1 MGAAADNQQQ
11 PEEAEEGRRMA
22 ALLAARQALRSG
34 VERSRALGRALARE
48 SSPRLEEIQSRL
60 PAMEASVRPI
70 RAPAEALASAGGNI
84 DRALGPAAAVLKVF
98 DAVHG
103 LEPTLLARD
112 SLADDVPGYLAV
124 LAQLEGALRL
134 LADNCGLA
142 AQWLADIVAYLGDR
156 SLADPRFLSGLAG
169 QLDNL
174 KGRAAADLDAGLL
187 AAALGMLEAEFR
199 RLLAEH
205 SAPLAM
211 RERGDSSTPASIV
224 PSRIPPSVVHKL
236 SLILDRLAANG
247 RLDRCSAAYADA
259 RGDTVGASLRALGL
273 DYLKET
279 SEDAQVLSP
288 SVERW
293 GRHLEFAVHHLL
305 EAERKLC
312 VAVFERRPEAM
323 PSCFAEVA
331 ARAGILDFLKF
342 GRALAD
348 TRKDPIKLL
357 RLLDVF
363 DALNKLRLDFNRL
376 FGGKACAEIQTR
388 TRELVKM
395 VVDGAVEI
403 FEELLVQVELQRNM
417 PPPVDGGVPRLVS
430 FVAKYCNQL
439 LGEPYRS
446 VLTQV
451 VTIHRSW
458 RKEVFNDKMLVD
470 AVLNIVKTLEI
481 NFETWSKAYGD
492 TTLSCLFM
500 MNIHWH
506 FFKHLKGTKL
516 GELLGD
522 AWLRE
527 HEQYKDYYS
536 AVFLRESWGT
546 LAPLLSREGLIMFS
560 KGQATARDLVK
571 QRLKS
576 FNAKFDEMFQKQ
588 STWVISDRDLQQKT
602 CHLVVQAIVP
612 IYRSFMQNYGP
623 LVEQD
628 ISASKYVKYSAEDLD
643 KMLNTLFLPKPGRP
657 RRTGSFQIRHSGDK
671 ITSAMTGLYRSAS
684 TLK

>member
-1 MGAAADNQQQ
+1 MGAADRQ
-11 PEEAEEGRRMA
+11 EAEAR
-22 ALLAARQALRSG
+22 LLAARQALRAG
-34 VERSRALGRALARE
+34 VDRSRALGRALARDAARVE
-48 SSPRLEEIQSRL
+48 GIRARL
-60 PAMEASVRPI
+60 PAMEASARPI
-70 RAPAEALASAGGNI
+70 RAPPEALAAAGRDI

-103 LEPTLLARD
+103 LEPALLARA
-112 SLADDVPGYLAV
+112 SLAGDLPGYLAV
-124 LAQLEGALRL
+124 LAQLEAALRL
-134 LADNCGLA
+134 LADNRGLA

-156 SLADPRFLSGLAG
+156 DLADPRFVADLAG
-169 QLDNL
+169 QLQRL
-174 KGRAAADLDAGLL
+174 KEEDSAGLDAGLL
-187 AAALGMLEAEFR
+187 PAALGMLEAEFR
-199 RLLAEH
+199 RLLADH

-211 RERGDSSTPASIV
+211 KEPDSSTPASVV
-224 PSRIPPSVVHKL
+224 PSRIPASVVHKL
-236 SLILDRLAANG
+236 GLILDRLAANG

-279 SEDAQVLSP
+279 SEDAQALSP

-293 GRHLEFAVHHLL
+293 SRHLEFAVHHLL

-312 VAVFERRPEAM
+312 AAVFERRPEAM
-323 PSCFAEVA
+323 PSCFAEIA

-363 DALNKLRLDFNRL
+363 DSLNKLRLDFNRL
-376 FGGKACAEIQTR
+376 FGGKACAEIQSR
-388 TRELVKM
+388 TRELVKV
-395 VVDGAVEI
+395 VVDGSVEI

-439 LGEPYRS
+439 LAEPYRS

-451 VTIHRSW
+451 ITIHRSW
-458 RKEVFNDKMLVD
+458 RKEAFNDKMLVD

-500 MNIHWH
+500 LNVHWH

-576 FNAKFDEMFQKQ
+576 FNANFDEMFQKQ

-628 ISASKYVKYSAEDLD
+628 ISSSKYVKYSAEDLD

-657 RRTGSFQIRHSGDK
+657 RRAGSFQIKHSGDK

>member
-1 MGAAADNQQQ
+1 MGASHDD
-11 PEEAEEGRRMA
+11 EAGPLA
-22 ALLAARQALRSG
+22 SLLAARRALRAG
-34 VERSRALGRALARE
+34 LDKSRALSRALA
-48 SSPRLEEIQSRL
+48 PRLEGIQARL

-70 RAPAEALASAGGNI
+70 RAPPEALATAGPNI
-84 DRALGPAAAVLKVF
+84 DRAVGPAAAVLKVF

-103 LEPTLLARD
+103 LEPPLLDRAAAA
-112 SLADDVPGYLAV
+112 ADLPGYLAV
-124 LAQLEGALRL
+124 LAQLEAALRL
-134 LADNCGLA
+134 LSDNCGLA
-142 AQWLADIVAYLGDR
+142 TQWLADIVAYLGER
-156 SLADPRFLSGLAG
+156 RLADARFVAGLAAA
-169 QLDNL
+169 LDRL
-174 KGRAAADLDAGLL
+174 RDDASAGLDAGLL
-187 AAALGMLEAEFR
+187 AAALDMLQAEFR
-199 RLLAEH
+199 RLLKDH

-211 RERGDSSTPASIV
+211 KDPDGSGSDPPPVV
-224 PSRIPPSVVHKL
+224 PSRIPASVVHKL

-247 RLDRCSAAYADA
+247 RLDHCSSAYGDA
-259 RGDTVGASLRALGL
+259 RGDTVCASLRALGL

-279 SEDAQVLSP
+279 SGDAQALSP

-293 GRHLEFAVHHLL
+293 ARHLEFAVHHLL

-312 VAVFERRPEAM
+312 VAVFERRPEAA
-323 PSCFAEVA
+323 PLCFAEIA
-331 ARAGILDFLKF
+331 ARAGILDFLDF

-348 TRKDPIKLL
+348 ARKDPIKLL

-363 DALNKLRLDFNRL
+363 DCLNKLRLDFNRL
-376 FGGKACAEIQTR
+376 FGGKACVEIQSR
-388 TRELVKM
+388 TRELVKR

-403 FEELLVQVELQRNM
+403 FEELLVQVELQRTI

-439 LGEPYRS
+439 LGEQYRS

-451 VTIHRSW
+451 ITIHRSW

-470 AVLNIVKTLEI
+470 AVLNIVKTLEL
-481 NFETWSKAYGD
+481 NFDTWSKAYGD
-492 TTLSCLFM
+492 TTLSSLFM

-522 AWLRE
+522 PWLRE

-536 AVFLRESWGT
+536 AMFLRESWGT

-560 KGQATARDLVK
+560 KGRATARDLVK

-576 FNAKFDEMFQKQ
+576 FNASFDEMFQKQ
-588 STWVISDRDLQQKT
+588 SKWVISDRDLQQKT
-602 CHLVVQAIVP
+602 CHLVVQAVVP
-612 IYRSFMQNYGP
+612 VYRSFMQNYGP

-628 ISASKYVKYSAEDLD
+628 VSASRYVKYSAEDLD
-643 KMLNTLFLPKPGRP
+643 KMLNTLFLSKPGRP
-657 RRTGSFQIRHSGDK
+657 LRAGSFQIKNSNDK

>member
-1 MGAAADNQQQ
+1 MGADDAA
-11 PEEAEEGRRMA
+11 A
-22 ALLAARQALRSG
+22 AGDDSPRLASLLAARRALRAG
-34 VERSRALGRALARE
+34 VDRSRALSRALARDAA
-48 SSPRLEEIQSRL
+48 RLEALRSRL
-60 PAMEASVRPI
+60 PALSASARPI
-70 RAPAEALASAGGNI
+70 RASRGALERAPPRI

-103 LEPTLLARD
+103 LEAPLLDARA
-112 SLADDVPGYLAV
+112 LGDDAQGYLAV
-124 LAQLEGALRL
+124 LAQLEAALAL

-142 AQWLADIVAYLGDR
+142 AQWLADLVSYVGER
-156 SLADPRFLSGLAG
+156 RLADPGFVAGMKAALEGLGGPAACAG
-169 QLDNL
+169 
-174 KGRAAADLDAGLL
+174 GLDAGLL
-187 AAALGMLEAEFR
+187 DAALDLLEDEFR
-199 RLLAEH
+199 RVLRDN

-211 RERGDSSTPASIV
+211 ADPGGGGSAPA
-224 PSRIPPSVVHKL
+224 PPAPARIPAPAVRKL
-236 SLILDRLAANG
+236 ALILDRLAAHG
-247 RLDRCSAAYADA
+247 RLDRCAAAYADA
-259 RGDTVGASLRALGL
+259 RGQTVSASLRALGL
-273 DYLKET
+273 EYLGEA
-279 SEDAQVLSP
+279 SEDAQALSP
-288 SVERW
+288 GVERW

-305 EAERKLC
+305 EAERRLC
-312 VAVFERRPEAM
+312 VAVFERRPDDAA
-323 PSCFAEVA
+323 PCFAEVA
-331 ARAGILDFLKF
+331 ARAGVLDFIRF
-342 GRALAD
+342 GRAVAD
-348 TRKDPIKLL
+348 ARKDPIKLL

-363 DALNKLRLDFNRL
+363 DALNRLRLDFNRL
-376 FGGKACAEIQTR
+376 FGGKACVEIQSR
-388 TRELVKM
+388 TRELVKR
-395 VVDGAVEI
+395 VVDGAVET
-403 FEELLVQVELQRNM
+403 FEELLVQVELQRGM

-439 LGEPYRS
+439 LGEQYRA

-458 RKEVFNDKMLVD
+458 RKEKFDDQMLVD
-470 AVLNIVKTLEI
+470 AVLNIVRTLEV
-481 NFETWSKAYGD
+481 NFDTWAKAYGD
-492 TTLSCLFM
+492 ATLSSIFL
-500 MNIHWH
+500 MNVHWH

-516 GELLGD
+516 AELLGD

-560 KGQATARDLVK
+560 KGRATARDLVK

-576 FNAKFDEMFQKQ
+576 FNASFDEMFQKQ

-612 IYRSFMQNYGP
+612 VYRSFMQNYGP

-628 ISASKYVKYSAEDLD
+628 VSASRYVKYSAEDLD

-657 RRTGSFQIRHSGDK
+657 RRAGSFQIKQSGDK
-671 ITSAMTGLYRSAS
+671 ITSAVTGLYRSAS

>member
-1 MGAAADNQQQ
+1 MGADR
-11 PEEAEEGRRMA
+11 EEAEAR
-22 ALLAARQALRSG
+22 LLAARQALRAG
-34 VERSRALGRALARE
+34 VDRSRALGRALARDAARME
-48 SSPRLEEIQSRL
+48 GIRARL
-60 PAMEASVRPI
+60 PAMEASARPI
-70 RAPAEALASAGGNI
+70 RAPPEALAAAGRDI
-84 DRALGPAAAVLKVF
+84 DHALGPAAAVLKVF

-103 LEPTLLARD
+103 LEAALLARG
-112 SLADDVPGYLAV
+112 SLAGDLPGYLAV
-124 LAQLEGALRL
+124 LAQLEAALRL
-134 LADNCGLA
+134 LTDNCGLA
-142 AQWLADIVAYLGDR
+142 AQWLADIVAYLGERD
-156 SLADPRFLSGLAG
+156 LADPRFVSDLTEQLERLKKDHSAG
-169 QLDNL
+169 
-174 KGRAAADLDAGLL
+174 LDAGLL
-187 AAALGMLEAEFR
+187 AAALGMLEVEFR

-211 RERGDSSTPASIV
+211 KEPDSSSPASFV
-224 PSRIPPSVVHKL
+224 PSRIPASVVHKL

-247 RLDRCSAAYADA
+247 WLHRCSAAYADA

-279 SEDAQVLSP
+279 SEDAQALSP

-323 PSCFAEVA
+323 PSCFAEIA
-331 ARAGILDFLKF
+331 ARSGILDFLKF

-363 DALNKLRLDFNRL
+363 DSLNKLRLDFNRL
-376 FGGKACAEIQTR
+376 FGGKACAEIQSR
-388 TRELVKM
+388 TRELVKV
-395 VVDGAVEI
+395 VVDGSVEI

-439 LGEPYRS
+439 LVEPYRS

-451 VTIHRSW
+451 ITIHRSW
-458 RKEVFNDKMLVD
+458 RKEAFDDKMLVD

-527 HEQYKDYYS
+527 HEQYKDYFS

-576 FNAKFDEMFQKQ
+576 FNANFDEMFQKQ

-628 ISASKYVKYSAEDLD
+628 ISSSKYVKYSAEDLD

-657 RRTGSFQIRHSGDK
+657 RRAGSFQIKHSGDK

>member
-1 MGAAADNQQQ
+1 MGADQQQ
-11 PEEAEEGRRMA
+11 QDESEERQRMA
-22 ALLAARQALRSG
+22 ALLAARQALRAG
-34 VERSRALGRALARE
+34 VDRSRALGRALARDTA
-48 SSPRLEEIQSRL
+48 PLEEIQARL

-70 RAPAEALASAGGNI
+70 RAHAEALASAGGDI

-103 LEPTLLARD
+103 LEQALLARD
-112 SLADDVPGYLAV
+112 SLASDLPGYLAV
-124 LAQLEGALRL
+124 LAQLEAALRL

-142 AQWLADIVAYLGDR
+142 EQWLADIVAYLGDR
-156 SLADPRFLSGLAG
+156 DLADPHFLSGLAA
-169 QLDNL
+169 QLDRL
-174 KGRAAADLDAGLL
+174 RARARAADDDLDAGLL
-187 AAALGMLEAEFR
+187 AAALAMLEAEFR
-199 RLLAEH
+199 RLLVAH

-211 RERGDSSTPASIV
+211 RDRDRPDSAALV
-224 PSRIPPSVVHKL
+224 PSRIPASVVHKL
-236 SLILDRLAANG
+236 GLILDRLAANG

-288 SVERW
+288 NVERW
-293 GRHLEFAVHHLL
+293 GQHLEFAVHHLL

-323 PSCFAEVA
+323 PSCFAEIA

-363 DALNKLRLDFNRL
+363 DALNKLRVDFNRL

-395 VVDGAVEI
+395 LVDGAVEI

-430 FVAKYCNQL
+430 FVAKYSNQL

-527 HEQYKDYYS
+527 HEQYKDYFS
-536 AVFLRESWGT
+536 AFFLRESWGT

-628 ISASKYVKYSAEDLD
+628 VSASKYVKYSAEDLD

-657 RRTGSFQIRHSGDK
+657 RRAGSFQIRHSGDK

>member
-1 MGAAADNQQQ
+1 MGADR
-11 PEEAEEGRRMA
+11 EEAEAR
-22 ALLAARQALRSG
+22 LLAARQALRAG
-34 VERSRALGRALARE
+34 VDRSRALGRALARDAARVE
-48 SSPRLEEIQSRL
+48 GIRARL
-60 PAMEASVRPI
+60 PAMEASARPI
-70 RAPAEALASAGGNI
+70 RAPPEALAAAGRDI

-103 LEPTLLARD
+103 LEAALLARG
-112 SLADDVPGYLAV
+112 SLAGDLPGYLAV
-124 LAQLEGALRL
+124 LAQLEAALRL

-142 AQWLADIVAYLGDR
+142 AQWLADIVAYLGERD
-156 SLADPRFLSGLAG
+156 LADPRFVADLTEQLERLKKDHSAG
-169 QLDNL
+169 
-174 KGRAAADLDAGLL
+174 LDAGLL
-187 AAALGMLEAEFR
+187 AAALGILEAEFR

-211 RERGDSSTPASIV
+211 KEPDSSSLASVV
-224 PSRIPPSVVHKL
+224 PSRIPASVVHKL

-279 SEDAQVLSP
+279 SEDAQALSP

-323 PSCFAEVA
+323 PSCFAEIA

-363 DALNKLRLDFNRL
+363 DSLNKLRLDFNRL
-376 FGGKACAEIQTR
+376 FGGKACAEIQSR
-388 TRELVKM
+388 TRELVKV
-395 VVDGAVEI
+395 VVDGSVEI

-439 LGEPYRS
+439 LVEPYRS

-451 VTIHRSW
+451 ITIHRSW
-458 RKEVFNDKMLVD
+458 RKEAFDDKMLVD
-470 AVLNIVKTLEI
+470 AVLNIVRTLEI

-527 HEQYKDYYS
+527 HEQYKDYFS

-576 FNAKFDEMFQKQ
+576 FNANFDEMFQKQ

-612 IYRSFMQNYGP
+612 VYRSFMQNYGP

-628 ISASKYVKYSAEDLD
+628 ISSSKYVKYSAEDLD

-657 RRTGSFQIRHSGDK
+657 RRAGSFQIKHSGDK

>member
-1 MGAAADNQQQ
+1 MGADQKPQQQ
-11 PEEAEEGRRMA
+11 EEDAEEEQRRMA
-22 ALLAARQALRSG
+22 TLLAARKALRTG
-34 VERSRALGRALARE
+34 VDRSRALGRALARD
-48 SSPRLEEIQSRL
+48 SARLEEIQARL

-70 RAPAEALASAGGNI
+70 RAPAEALESAGGDI
-84 DRALGPAAAVLKVF
+84 DRALGPAVAVLKVF

-103 LEPTLLARD
+103 LEPALLARE
-112 SLADDVPGYLAV
+112 SLASDLPGYLAV
-124 LAQLEGALRL
+124 LAQLEAALRL

-156 SLADPRFLSGLAG
+156 DLADPGFLSGLAA
-169 QLDNL
+169 QLERL
-174 KGRAAADLDAGLL
+174 KARADADLDAGLL
-187 AAALGMLEAEFR
+187 AAALAMLEAEFR
-199 RLLAEH
+199 RLLADH

-211 RERGDSSTPASIV
+211 KESAASAASVV
-224 PSRIPPSVVHKL
+224 PSRIPASVVYKL
-236 SLILDRLAANG
+236 GIILDRLAANG
-247 RLDRCSAAYADA
+247 RLDRCAATYADA

-273 DYLKET
+273 DYLKEA

-305 EAERKLC
+305 EAERRLC

-323 PSCFAEVA
+323 ASCFAEIA

-363 DALNKLRLDFNRL
+363 DALNKLRVDFNRL

-395 VVDGAVEI
+395 LVDGAVEI

-451 VTIHRSW
+451 ITIHRSW

-470 AVLNIVKTLEI
+470 AVLNIVKTLEV
-481 NFETWSKAYGD
+481 NFETWSKVYGD

-527 HEQYKDYYS
+527 HEQYKDYFS
-536 AVFLRESWGT
+536 AFFLRESWGT

-628 ISASKYVKYSAEDLD
+628 VSASKYVKYSAEDLE

-657 RRTGSFQIRHSGDK
+657 RRAGSFQIRHSGDK

>member
-1 MGAAADNQQQ
+1 MGVDR
-11 PEEAEEGRRMA
+11 EEEEVLEEEERRMA
-22 ALLAARQALRSG
+22 SLLAARQALRSG
-34 VERSRALGRALARE
+34 VDRSRALGRALARE
-48 SSPRLEEIQSRL
+48 APRLEEIQARL
-60 PAMEASVRPI
+60 PLMEASVRPI
-70 RAPAEALASAGGNI
+70 RAATEALETAGGNI

-103 LEPTLLARD
+103 LEPTLLARE
-112 SLADDVPGYLAV
+112 SLAEDLPGYLAV
-124 LAQLEGALRL
+124 LAQLEAALRL

-142 AQWLADIVAYLGDR
+142 AQWLADIVAYLGER
-156 SLADPRFLSGLAG
+156 KLTDPRFVSDLSDALGRLKEEHSAAG
-169 QLDNL
+169 
-174 KGRAAADLDAGLL
+174 LDAGLL

-211 RERGDSSTPASIV
+211 KEPDSSTPAAAIV
-224 PSRIPPSVVHKL
+224 PSRIPPVVVHKL

-247 RLDRCSAAYADA
+247 RLDGCSAAYADA

-312 VAVFERRPEAM
+312 AAVFERRQEAM
-323 PSCFAEVA
+323 PSCFAEIA

-363 DALNKLRLDFNRL
+363 DSLNKLRPDFNRL
-376 FGGKACAEIQTR
+376 FGGKACAEIQSR

-395 VVDGAVEI
+395 LVDGSVEI

-451 VTIHRSW
+451 ITIHRSW
-458 RKEVFNDKMLVD
+458 RKEAFDDKMLVE
-470 AVLNIVKTLEI
+470 AVLNIVKTAEI

-500 MNIHWH
+500 LNVHWH

-576 FNAKFDEMFQKQ
+576 FNANFDEMFQKQ

-657 RRTGSFQIRHSGDK
+657 RRAGSFQIRNSGDK